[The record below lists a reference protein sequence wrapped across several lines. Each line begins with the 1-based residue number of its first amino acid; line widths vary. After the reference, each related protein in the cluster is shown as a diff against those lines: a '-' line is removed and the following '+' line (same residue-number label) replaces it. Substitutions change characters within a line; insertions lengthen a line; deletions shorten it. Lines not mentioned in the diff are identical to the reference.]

1 MLNRVEIVVRGGKG
15 GDGIVHFRHEKY
27 IPFGGAD
34 GGDGGKGGDVRLVAD
49 GKVDSLDSYASRRRL
64 EAASGGRGMAA
75 KSHGKN
81 APDLTALVPP
91 GTIVYELTPEGKRI
105 KLADLL
111 NPGDWCMAARGGAG
125 GMGNP
130 HFVTPVRQA
139 PERRTPGKPGEERRL
154 VLDFRLPVDVAI
166 LGYPNTGKSTLLSAL
181 TSARPKIADYPFTT
195 TVPVLG
201 HRDLGPYADERL
213 LMAELP
219 ALVAGSH
226 EGKGVGAAN
235 LAHAERAR
243 ALVLLLDGSADA
255 PAELAALKAEL
266 ASHDPPLDGKPQVV
280 AVNKMDLPEAKARLP
295 ALKKRLGKGALYLSA
310 LTGEGLPELAKRIEE
325 QATGPSGGPPA
336 GEEAEFVFRPKP
348 LKKRVKK

>member
-1 MLNRVEIVVRGGKG
+1 MLNRVEIRVRGGKG
-15 GDGIVHFRHEKY
+15 GDGSVHFRHEKY
-27 IPFGGAD
+27 VPFGGAD
-34 GGDGGKGGDVRLVAD
+34 GGDGGKGGDVILEAE
-49 GKVDSLDSYASRRRL
+49 GKVDGLDNYANRRSL
-64 EAASGGRGMAA
+64 EAPDGEPGRSA

-81 APDLTALVPP
+81 APDFKASVPP
-91 GTIVYELTPEGKRI
+91 GTIIYELTPEGKRVR
-105 KLADLL
+105 LADLL
-111 NPGDWCMAARGGAG
+111 NPGDTCVVARGGRG
-125 GMGNP
+125 GKGNP

-139 PERRTPGKPGEERRL
+139 PEKRTPGRPGEEHRL
-154 VLDFRLPVDVAI
+154 ELDFRLPVDVAI

-181 TSARPKIADYPFTT
+181 TTARPKIADYPFTT

-201 HRDLGPYADERL
+201 HRDLDPYGDKRL

-226 EGKGVGAAN
+226 EGRGVGATH

-243 ALVLLLDGSADA
+243 LLVLLLDGSEDA
-255 PAELAALKAEL
+255 PAERAALEAEL
-266 ASHDPPLDGKPQVV
+266 ASHEPPLDGKPRIS

-295 ALKKRLGKGALYLSA
+295 ALKKRLGKEALYLSA

-325 QATGPSGGPPA
+325 LAAQAPGEPAA

-348 LKKRVKK
+348 LRKRIKK